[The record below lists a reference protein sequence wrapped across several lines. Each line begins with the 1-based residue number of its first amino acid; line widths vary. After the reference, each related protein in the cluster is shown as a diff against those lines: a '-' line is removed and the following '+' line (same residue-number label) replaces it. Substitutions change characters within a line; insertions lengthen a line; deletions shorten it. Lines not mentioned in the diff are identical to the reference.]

1 MPRDSPLEVGQFLH
15 DHTCSRGGEHTL
27 ADKLVRGKNL
37 SEVNVQA
44 LCQKTVLPMEG
55 WPCADLCSITEI
67 PYSGSRLSGA
77 CHLVIRKVN
86 TFYIFTV

>member
-1 MPRDSPLEVGQFLH
+1 MITPAAVFCGR
-15 DHTCSRGGEHTL
+15 EHIL
-27 ADKLVRGKNL
+27 ADKLVREKTFSAVNL
-37 SEVNVQA
+37 QA

-55 WPCADLCSITEI
+55 WPHAELCSITEI
-67 PYSGSRLSGA
+67 PYSASRLSGA